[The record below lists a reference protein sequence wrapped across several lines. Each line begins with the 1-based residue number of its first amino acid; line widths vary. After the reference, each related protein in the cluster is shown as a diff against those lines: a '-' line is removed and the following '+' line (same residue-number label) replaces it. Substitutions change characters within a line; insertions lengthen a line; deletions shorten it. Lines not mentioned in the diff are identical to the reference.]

1 MTTQQDAFDERL
13 TRLEGEVRDIKT
25 LLGENALVQSQI
37 LNLVQ
42 QQVERLDGI
51 DRRLNGFEHRF
62 DGLDRRMDGLEQ
74 RMDGL
79 DRRMDGLDQ
88 RMDGFERRLDGLE
101 QHLDRVDRRTEDIAR
116 HLGVPPR
123 NGAG

>member
-13 TRLEGEVRDIKT
+13 THLEGEVRDIKT

-42 QQVERLDGI
+42 QQDQRLDRI
-51 DRRLNGFEHRF
+51 EQRLNQ
-62 DGLDRRMDGLEQ
+62 LDQRADRVELRLERLEQ
-74 RMDGL
+74 RV
-79 DRRMDGLDQ
+79 
-88 RMDGFERRLDGLE
+88 
-101 QHLDRVDRRTEDIAR
+101 DRVDRRTEDIAL

-123 NGAG
+123 NGTG

>member
-13 TRLEGEVRDIKT
+13 THLEGEVRDIKT

-42 QQVERLDGI
+42 QQDQRLGRVEQS
-51 DRRLNGFEHRF
+51 
-62 DGLDRRMDGLEQ
+62 LDRV
-74 RMDGL
+74 
-79 DRRMDGLDQ
+79 
-88 RMDGFERRLDGLE
+88 ERRLDGVE
-101 QHLDRVDRRTEDIAR
+101 RRVDRVDRRTEDIAR

-123 NGAG
+123 NGTG